1 MRLFLTLFLALGLAG
16 QAAAQEAATVDKLNR
31 LERDVRFLQRQIYRG
46 AAADPRPVPGN
57 GAAGSAQLSVELSAL
72 REDMRKLRGM
82 LEQVQYENMQLKQ
95 QQKLLSEDMEFR
107 LRELEDKLRAQSPL
121 PGDDIMGEKQTPEE
135 NAQVLAGDGEEEAE
149 ADAPANAVSSA
160 AKDSDSHYNEAFE
173 LLNQKAYAKAAAS
186 FTTFLRRY
194 PNDPLVPNAYYWL
207 GESYYARGDYVR
219 AADGFRRGYESD
231 KEGQKAPDN
240 LLKLGLSLA
249 NVKRKDEACVILGQV
264 LGNYTGKHHAPLRS
278 KASQTVARLK
288 CE

>member
-1 MRLFLTLFLALGLAG
+1 MRPFLIFIALCTLASP
-16 QAAAQEAATVDKLNR
+16 AAAQDAATLDKLNR

-46 AAADPRPVPGN
+46 ASADPRPVA
-57 GAAGSAQLSVELSAL
+57 GATGGGSAALSVEVGQLHEQI
-72 REDMRKLRGM
+72 RHLRGQ
-82 LEQVQYENMQLKQ
+82 LEQVQYENNQLKQ

-107 LRELEDKLRAQSPL
+107 IRELEDKLRAQAPL
-121 PGDDIMGEKQTPEE
+121 PGDDIVGEKQTPEE
-135 NAQVLAGDGEEEAE
+135 NAEALAEETSND
-149 ADAPANAVSSA
+149 ADAPAKAVSA
-160 AKDSDSHYNEAFE
+160 AAQDSDSHYNQAFE

-219 AADGFRRGYESD
+219 AADGFRRGYEAD

-249 NVKRKDEACVILGQV
+249 SVKRKDEACVILGQ
-264 LGNYTGKHHAPLRS
+264 LLSNYKGKHHASLRE
-278 KASQTVARLK
+278 KASQTVSRLK